1 MSRLARFLRRIAL
14 GIFVVALVVA
24 LFRWLDSASGAGWLS
39 RDLVAVVW
47 VEGEIYE
54 SDEIVETLDD
64 LAENEA
70 VDAVVLRVDSP
81 GGAVAPSQEIYDAV
95 GRVREKKPVV
105 ASLGNIAASGGYYVA
120 AACDA
125 IVANAG
131 TLTGSIGVLMELP
144 NVEELMRKLGVS
156 GQILKAGQHKD
167 IGSPIR
173 PMTPEEREI
182 MQGLL
187 SNVHDQFVA
196 AVAKGRRMEV
206 GAIRPIADG
215 RVFTGEQAQKL
226 GLVDKLGGLQD
237 AVAMAGERA
246 GIVGKPTRIEYR
258 EDEDSW
264 VWQMVGRALG
274 SLPRSLTGLQLL
286 YLGPRSTG

>member
-54 SDEIVETLDD
+54 SNEIVETLDD
-64 LAENEA
+64 LADNDA
-70 VDAVVLRVDSP
+70 VDAVVVRVDSP

-105 ASLGNIAASGGYYVA
+105 ASLGSIAASGGYYVA

-173 PMTPEEREI
+173 AMTPEEREI

-196 AVAKGRRMEV
+196 AVAKGRKVEV
-206 GAIRPIADG
+206 GVIRPIADG

-237 AVAMAGERA
+237 AVALAGERA
-246 GIVGKPTRIEYR
+246 GIVGKPSRLEYR
-258 EDEDSW
+258 EGEESW
-264 VWQMVGRALG
+264 VWRMVGRAVG
-274 SLPRSLTGLQLL
+274 SLPRGRTGLQLL
-286 YLGPRSTG
+286 YLAPRSAG